1 MADPRARAPAQ
12 VKVPKPPD
20 TYDATVRYRIQ
31 ADRNERVLQYEE
43 MTKFFGK
50 LGFKETESEDSDL
63 GPFDPT
69 AEIISGTVPSKTA
82 RDILGDRR
90 VQTVLLAPA
99 GYKAP
104 DDPQARVRVLIE
116 LGHSRDQLALWN
128 QTGIAL
134 ARLGF
139 KADLGF
145 DARGFTIV
153 RGSVPAGSVP
163 KLLRDLRQQ
172 PTGWFAPEP
181 APELF
186 ARLPDGTQTPVL
198 VKPFADVLPV
208 RVVEIFGPADAA
220 PAVIALPP
228 IPADQPHLNKWTADL
243 RRRLAEEGAATKPL
257 RLEVILA
264 NTPPDADLE
273 WRKPLAAVGAAIEG
287 RVGSVVTV
295 TVPQGSKAADLAA
308 LPDVSSVR
316 LPRVVSGTTAVPPAE
331 PKKAEPKEAGRNPR
345 SATRPSRR
353 YRPRPEMP
361 TPSR

>member
-1 MADPRARAPAQ
+1 MLCVPAQ

-99 GYKAP
+99 GYKSP

-145 DARGFTIV
+145 DARAFTIV
-153 RGSVPAGSVP
+153 RGYGAG
-163 KLLRDLRQQ
+163 RQRAE
-172 PTGWFAPEP
+172 APPRP
-181 APELF
+181 AP
-186 ARLPDGTQTPVL
+186 AADRL
-198 VKPFADVLPV
+198 V
-208 RVVEIFGPADAA
+208 RPG
-220 PAVIALPP
+220 AVAENCSPGCP
-228 IPADQPHLNKWTADL
+228 TA
-243 RRRLAEEGAATKPL
+243 RRR
-257 RLEVILA
+257 
-264 NTPPDADLE
+264 
-273 WRKPLAAVGAAIEG
+273 
-287 RVGSVVTV
+287 
-295 TVPQGSKAADLAA
+295 
-308 LPDVSSVR
+308 
-316 LPRVVSGTTAVPPAE
+316 
-331 PKKAEPKEAGRNPR
+331 R
-345 SATRPSRR
+345 SW
-353 YRPRPEMP
+353 
-361 TPSR
+361 